1 MSAAGATTIKSYS
14 VKNCD
19 SNIRKAITSHSVKK
33 RIGSGGKREIL
44 APCKP
49 PAMQIRASDQ
59 R

>member
-44 APCKP
+44 APPISKILILLTLF
-49 PAMQIRASDQ
+49 A
-59 R
+59 